1 MGDDTK
7 PAGEGLDESSKPS
20 NGGDET
26 PPALGVI
33 GAFGGI
39 RPMANKLD
47 VPVSTVQGWKERG
60 VIPESRHDDIRA
72 AATAHDVAL
81 DDADLDASAEVPPEA
96 HPEAPAEAE
105 TGTETGTEAAAE
117 TVAAPA
123 QPWTPAAA
131 ETDEESEESQESQ
144 EAQESAV
151 EDEPPAVA
159 HPIAAAATHGS
170 GQGGRSSWVPGFVLG
185 ALVMAVGAGGAVL
198 TKDIWAPAGQT
209 AGTDGGGA
217 DGGANGAANGA
228 VAEQLAALDGR
239 LATIEAQPAAASL
252 PENLATADDLRRVEG
267 EIAALSGGA
276 DATANLA
283 AELKDLDARL
293 AALGDNATAG
303 AEAATATATALG
315 GLSGEVAA
323 IEASLEEIR
332 AAIDDLK
339 ARNADQD
346 ALLWSAVGA
355 LRDAMRYAGPFSEQ
369 LADVSRL
376 AGERAEFL
384 EALAELKP
392 LAASGVASLGELQR
406 AFPATAREIVAAGYG
421 DGDDSVLGDV
431 LNRVS
436 QVITVRPVGEV
447 DKDDKSPGAIVA
459 RAEGLLDQGDLAAA
473 LEELKGLPGDA
484 GKAADTW
491 SQRAQ
496 QRIAADAAI
505 TRLNGLLAGQ
515 LATGG

>member
-7 PAGEGLDESSKPS
+7 PAGEGLDDSSKPS

-26 PPALGVI
+26 PPALRVI

-60 VIPESRHDDIRA
+60 VIPESRHDEIRA

-96 HPEAPAEAE
+96 HPEAPAE
-105 TGTETGTEAAAE
+105 TETGTEAAAE
-117 TVAAPA
+117 TVATLA
-123 QPWTPAAA
+123 QPWAPAAA
-131 ETDEESEESQESQ
+131 ETDEESQESQES
-144 EAQESAV
+144 AA

-159 HPIAAAATHGS
+159 HPIAAAAQ
-170 GQGGRSSWVPGFVLG
+170 QGGRSGWVPGFVLG
-185 ALVMAVGAGGAVL
+185 ALVFAIGAGGAVL

-209 AGTDGGGA
+209 AGTGGTDGGA
-217 DGGANGAANGA
+217 DGGANGA
-228 VAEQLAALDGR
+228 VSEQLAALDGR

-293 AALGDNATAG
+293 AAMGDSATAG

-355 LRDAMRYAGPFSEQ
+355 LRDAMRYAGPFSAQ

-406 AFPATAREIVAAGYG
+406 EFPATAREIVAAGYG
-421 DGDDSVLGDV
+421 DGDDGVLGDV

-436 QVITVRPVGEV
+436 QVVTVRPVGEV

-473 LEELKGLPGDA
+473 LEELKGLPEGA

>member
-7 PAGEGLDESSKPS
+7 PANEGLDDSSKPS

-26 PPALGVI
+26 PPALRVI

-60 VIPESRHDDIRA
+60 VIPESRHDEIRA

-105 TGTETGTEAAAE
+105 AEAE
-117 TVAAPA
+117 TAATLA
-123 QPWTPAAA
+123 QPWAPAA
-131 ETDEESEESQESQ
+131 TDEESEESQES
-144 EAQESAV
+144 AA

-159 HPIAAAATHGS
+159 HPIAAAAQ
-170 GQGGRSSWVPGFVLG
+170 QGGRSGWVPGFVLG
-185 ALVMAVGAGGAVL
+185 ALVFAIGAGGAVL

-209 AGTDGGGA
+209 AGTGGTDGGANGGA
-217 DGGANGAANGA
+217 DGGANGA
-228 VAEQLAALDGR
+228 VSEQLAALDGR

-293 AALGDNATAG
+293 AAMGDSATAG

-332 AAIDDLK
+332 LAIDDLK

-392 LAASGVASLGELQR
+392 LADSGVASLGELQR
-406 AFPATAREIVAAGYG
+406 EFPATAREIVAAGYG
-421 DGDDSVLGDV
+421 DGDDGVLGDV

-436 QVITVRPVGEV
+436 QIVTVRPVGDV

-473 LEELKGLPGDA
+473 LEELKGLPEGA